1 MPETDV
7 AKLFH
12 RSPFEPLRLHMDKV
26 MECVA
31 HVRTMFEQARDGDQ
45 AGLEELA
52 KTIFKAEHAADL
64 IKDDIRQ
71 TIPKT
76 FFLPVYRGDLLAYLA
91 VQDDMADVVEDLAFM
106 LTIKKLTMPSQLV
119 RQVSE
124 YVEMIL
130 ATCRKANDVSS
141 QLTELGNDGFSV
153 EAIDR
158 VLEMVAATER
168 AEWEAVRRQYALA
181 KALFALEA
189 ELAATDIFVWFR
201 VFGLLGELANHAEKA
216 ADRVRRML
224 AK

>member
-1 MPETDV
+1 MSDI
-7 AKLFH
+7 AHLFC

-26 MECVA
+26 MECVS
-31 HVRTMFEQARDGDQ
+31 HTQPMFERARDGDFE
-45 AGLEELA
+45 GLEELA

-64 IKDDIRQ
+64 IKDEIRQ
-71 TIPKT
+71 TIPKS

-91 VQDDMADVVEDLAFM
+91 VQDNMADAVEDLAVM
-106 LTIKKLTMPSQLV
+106 LTIKRLTMPAQLV
-119 RQVSE
+119 DQVFA
-124 YVEMIL
+124 YLGKIL
-130 ATCRKANDVSS
+130 QTCQKANDVSGA
-141 QLTELGNDGFSV
+141 LTVLGADGFSG

-168 AEWEAVRRQYALA
+168 AEWEADRKQYELA
-181 KALFALEA
+181 KALFSLEK
-189 ELAATDIFVWFR
+189 ELPATDIFLWFR